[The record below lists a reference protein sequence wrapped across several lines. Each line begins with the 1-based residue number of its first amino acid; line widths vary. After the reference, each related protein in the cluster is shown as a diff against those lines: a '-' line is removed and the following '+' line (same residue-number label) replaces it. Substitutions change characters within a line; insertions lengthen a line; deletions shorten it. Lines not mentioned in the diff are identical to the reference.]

1 MSNLLAARF
10 AGLLILISTSSFM
23 YADSIIYELLTK
35 PDFLEQ
41 AALNKSSLAFA
52 ALLEF
57 VNCAAVVAM
66 SILVYP
72 IIKQYSER
80 VAIGYVS
87 GRLIEAATLI
97 TGAVTLMTL
106 MAMGKQV
113 LENPNVSSE
122 YLYMMG
128 SALKSERWFGFL
140 MGMFSLGLCGFLL
153 NITLYQYRLIPRAIS
168 ALGLIGY
175 AVLLLKVAFDY
186 FDVSFSG
193 SWMYIPG
200 GLYELIFPLWL
211 IVKGFDLSN
220 KPKIQPE

>member
-1 MSNLLAARF
+1 MSNLLAARL
-10 AGLLILISTSSFM
+10 AGMLILISTSSFM

-41 AALNKSSLAFA
+41 VALNRTSLAFA

-87 GRLIEAATLI
+87 GRLIEAATLM

-106 MAMGKQV
+106 MAMGKQ
-113 LENPNVSSE
+113 LLDNPGASSE
-122 YLYMMG
+122 HLYMIG
-128 SALKSERWFGFL
+128 TALKSERWFGFL
-140 MGMFSLGLCGFLL
+140 MGMLSLGLCGFLL
-153 NITLYQYRLIPRAIS
+153 NVTLYQYRLIPRAMA
-168 ALGLIGY
+168 ALGLVGY
-175 AVLLLKVAFDY
+175 ATLLVKVVLDY

-211 IVKGFDLSN
+211 IFKGFDLSYE
-220 KPKIQPE
+220 PKS

>member
-1 MSNLLAARF
+1 MSNSLAIRF

-41 AALNKSSLAFA
+41 AALNRTSLAFA

-57 VNCAAVVAM
+57 INCAAVIGM
-66 SILVYP
+66 SILIYP
-72 IIKQYSER
+72 TIRQYSER

-87 GRLIEAATLI
+87 GRLIEGATLI

-106 MAMGKQV
+106 IAMGKQIID
-113 LENPNVSSE
+113 NPDVSSE

-128 SALKSERWFGFL
+128 TALKSERWFGFL

-168 ALGLIGY
+168 VLGMVGY
-175 AVLLLKVAFDY
+175 AILLLKVAFDY
-186 FDVSFSG
+186 FGVSFSG

-200 GLYELIFPLWL
+200 GLYELIFPLWM
-211 IVKGFDLSN
+211 IFKGFDLSA
-220 KPKIQPE
+220 KPKSCS